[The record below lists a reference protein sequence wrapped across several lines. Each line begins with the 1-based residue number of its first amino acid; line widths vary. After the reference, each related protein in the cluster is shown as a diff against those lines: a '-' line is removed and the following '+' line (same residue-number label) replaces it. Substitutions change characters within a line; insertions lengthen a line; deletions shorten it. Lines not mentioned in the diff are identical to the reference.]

1 MKTQVWIA
9 ISTYVLVAILKREL
23 KVDRS
28 LSAISQI
35 ISLTLFEKTPVIQAL
50 TTEKTPDPD
59 GRNLR
64 TYPRTSK
71 TSALPAESGVL
82 G

>member
-28 LSAISQI
+28 LSAILQI
-35 ISLTLFEKTPVIQAL
+35 LSLTLFEKTPDTRFAI
-50 TTEKTPDPD
+50 EK
-59 GRNLR
+59 
-64 TYPRTSK
+64 
-71 TSALPAESGVL
+71 
-82 G
+82 